1 MATISSNSRERWIA
15 LRERLGDAHDRL
27 GALRLISAAT
37 GYVPL
42 PHQLR
47 AHIAGA
53 GPGHTSF
60 KLFCAGVG
68 SGKTIWSVYELL
80 VHCLLN
86 PGGSGLAL
94 GPTFDLCVST
104 LLPEFEIAVE
114 RMHAAGYPIV
124 RRFVR
129 SRLEAE
135 LVCGGTIAWRSFS
148 KIEHLRGRTCAYATI
163 DESEVSYDPAY
174 IWNVLQG
181 RLRDPRARMRGL
193 WATTTPKGLRGLP
206 ALFVERRHEARGL
219 PTDVQLT
226 ELRRWYTI
234 KASSLSN
241 THLPRDYISNM
252 ERSYSKRMYQ
262 SEVLGDVLKPQ
273 AAVFQFSRDDHVVPY
288 QHNPETPYAISCDWG
303 HANPHALFI
312 AQRPDGALV
321 VFDEMCPDGGTS
333 AVKFRQMI
341 QRRCGQHGRSPD
353 WAIGDRAVR
362 SEMSWLIREFPAAHV
377 SRMRT
382 KEEQSIISGI
392 AVVNSLLDPVDGPP
406 MLYLSAGMAARQDRR
421 ALIKA
426 MLNYR
431 YKQRADG
438 TIDTMRTQKNGIND
452 HAADCL
458 RMCCVVLAE
467 RSRAT
472 YTLDRFHGNR
482 TLGSGPQHRLGRRR

>member
-1 MATISSNSRERWIA
+1 MTNSSNAREGWLE
-15 LRERLGDAHDRL
+15 LRQRLGDNHDRL

-47 AHIAGA
+47 AHLAGA
-53 GPGHTSF
+53 GPGATSF

-80 VHCLLN
+80 IYCVMN
-86 PGGSGLAL
+86 PGSSGLAL
-94 GPTFDLCVST
+94 GPTYDLCVST

-114 RMHAAGYPIV
+114 RMHKAGYPIV
-124 RRFVR
+124 RRYVR

-135 LVCGGTIAWRSFS
+135 LVCGGSIAWRSFS
-148 KIEHLRGRTCAYATI
+148 KIEHLRGRTCGYATI
-163 DESEVSYDPAY
+163 DESEVSFDPAY

-206 ALFVERRHEARGL
+206 ALFVERRHAARGL
-219 PTDVQLT
+219 PQSEQQN

-234 KASSLSN
+234 KASSMSN
-241 THLPRDYISNM
+241 THLPGDYIANM

-262 SEVLGDVLKPQ
+262 SEVMGDVLKPQ
-273 AAVFQFSRDDHVVPY
+273 AAVYQFSRDDHVRPY
-288 QHNPETPYAISCDWG
+288 RHNPETPYAISCDWG
-303 HANPHALFI
+303 HANPHIIFLAE
-312 AQRPDGALV
+312 QPDGALI

-333 AVKFRQMI
+333 SVKFRQLI
-341 QRRCGQHGRSPD
+341 VQRCAQYGRPPD
-353 WAIGDRAVR
+353 WAVGDRAVR
-362 SEMSWLIREFPAAHV
+362 SEMSWLLQQFPAAQV
-377 SRMRT
+377 SRMRS
-382 KEEQSIISGI
+382 KEEQSILSGI

-406 MLYLSAGMAARQDRR
+406 MLYLSTGIAARQDRR

-431 YKQRADG
+431 YKQRSDG
-438 TIDTMRTQKNGIND
+438 TIDTMRCQKDGISD
-452 HAADCL
+452 HASDCL
-458 RMCCVVLAE
+458 RMACVVLAE
-467 RSRAT
+467 RTRST
-472 YTLDRFHGNR
+472 YTLDRFHGR
-482 TLGSGPQHRLGRRR
+482 RGTSRSGPDRRLISRR